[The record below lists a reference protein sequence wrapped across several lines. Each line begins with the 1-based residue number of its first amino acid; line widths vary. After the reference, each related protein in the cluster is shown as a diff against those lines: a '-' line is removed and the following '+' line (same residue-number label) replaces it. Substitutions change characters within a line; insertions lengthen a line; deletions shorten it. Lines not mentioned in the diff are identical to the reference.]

1 MRELSGDVPRLR
13 ERPGSPQGGGEPG
26 WSVDSG
32 TELLVGQGGDRVDR
46 QPPDPGEIELH
57 VVAGKVE
64 LLEVGAHGLRRDTF
78 AAEVGHGGG
87 AVALRELLAVR
98 SDQEPVVDVLGRL
111 RTEGTCQ
118 RPVQLGV
125 RQVVAA
131 PDDVRDRE
139 LRIVYHRGEVVRG
152 AAVRP
157 QQRRIA
163 LALEPDRTAIVV
175 RMTLLEQS
183 RGGIA
188 IETESVA
195 LPERP
200 LVPDHAQPFEVAQD
214 AGLGLGIDPSDVGVV
229 DPQGEQA
236 GALVGEAPVRDRGER
251 RAEMEGP
258 GRAGREAHSDHAR
271 NLEHARRCVSLD
283 SHSVVHQTTIW

>member
-1 MRELSGDVPRLR
+1 MARK
-13 ERPGSPQGGGEPG
+13 
-26 WSVDSG
+26 
-32 TELLVGQGGDRVDR
+32 
-46 QPPDPGEIELH
+46 I
-57 VVAGKVE
+57 E

-78 AAEVGHGGG
+78 VAEVCHGGG

-118 RPVQLGV
+118 RPVELGV
-125 RQVVAA
+125 RQMVAA

-139 LRIVYHRGEVVRG
+139 LRIVHHRGEVVRG

-157 QQRRIA
+157 QQGRIA

-188 IETESVA
+188 VESESLA

-200 LVPDHAQPFEVAQD
+200 LVPDHAQPFEIAQD
-214 AGLGLGIDPSDVGVV
+214 AGLGLGIDPSDIGVV
-229 DPQGEQA
+229 DPQGERA
-236 GALVGEAPVRDRGER
+236 GALVGEAPVRDRGQR
-251 RAEMEGP
+251 RAEMESP
-258 GRAGREAHSDHAR
+258 GRTGREAHSDHAR
-271 NLEHARRCVSLD
+271 NLEHCRCCVWRD
-283 SHSVVHQTTIW
+283 S